1 MSQVAHTQPQ
11 VLRFRLP
18 LRVWLAAVALIAGT
32 AIALFFA
39 LSAEEATDTPKT
51 ADSASVAGVRYDG
64 GPDEGTRGLL
74 YSGSAAAGIR
84 YDGGPEEGGH
94 GIRHSS
100 TVSAPPAGTRYDG
113 GPEEGSR
120 AVPSTSDSSSAAA
133 GVRSDGGPEEG
144 TRGLGR

>member
-18 LRVWLAAVALIAGT
+18 LRAWLMAVALIAGA

-39 LSAEEATDTPKT
+39 LSAEEATDPAKP
-51 ADSASVAGVRYDG
+51 AASASVAGVRYDG
-64 GPDEGTRGLL
+64 GPEEGTRGLL
-74 YSGSAAAGIR
+74 YSGSAAAGVR
-84 YDGGPEEGGH
+84 FDGGPEEGGH

-100 TVSAPPAGTRYDG
+100 TVAAPPAGTRYDG

-120 AVPSTSDSSSAAA
+120 VVPSSDSSSTTA
-133 GVRSDGGPEEG
+133 GVRFDGGPEEG
-144 TRGLGR
+144 THGLGR